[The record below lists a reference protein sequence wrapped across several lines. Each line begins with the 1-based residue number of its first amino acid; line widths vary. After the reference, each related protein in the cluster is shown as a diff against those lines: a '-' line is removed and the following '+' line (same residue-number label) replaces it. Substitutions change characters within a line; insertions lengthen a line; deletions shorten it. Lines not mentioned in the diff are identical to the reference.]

1 MARTLKR
8 SEQGSIPTPIT
19 ATRMLRVTTVA
30 SLRGALAEARG
41 KGSSIGFVPTMGALH
56 RGHISLIERA
66 RRDAD
71 IVVVSIFVNPRQ
83 FGPKE
88 DFERY
93 PRPIEDDERIAEEC
107 GADVLFAPDVAE
119 IYPATPIV
127 TISAG
132 SVASRLE
139 GKVRPGHFDG
149 VLTVVAKLFNIVRPE
164 FAVFGQ
170 KDLQQAALVGAM
182 VRDLNMPL
190 SIVVSPTVRE
200 QDGLALSSRNRF
212 LSSAGRQS
220 ALGLS
225 RALAAASGAYG
236 EGERD
241 PGELEAAGRAVLA
254 ADQRVVVD
262 YFTVIDRRTF
272 EPVAGDAGEEW
283 AVVTAARVGTTRLID
298 NVLLGE
304 TSAD

>member
-1 MARTLKR
+1 
-8 SEQGSIPTPIT
+8 
-19 ATRMLRVTTVA
+19 MLRVTTVA

>member
-1 MARTLKR
+1 
-8 SEQGSIPTPIT
+8 
-19 ATRMLRVTTVA
+19 MLRVSTVA
-30 SLRGALAEARG
+30 SLRRALAEARG
-41 KGSSIGFVPTMGALH
+41 KRSSIGLVPTMGALH
-56 RGHISLIERA
+56 RGHISLIGRA

-83 FGPKE
+83 FGPNE

-93 PRPIEDDERIAEEC
+93 PRPIEDDERIAKDW
-107 GADVLFAPDVAE
+107 GADLLFAPDAAE
-119 IYPATPIV
+119 IYPAPPIV

-132 SVASRLE
+132 SVASRWE
-139 GKVRPGHFDG
+139 GEVRPGHFDG
-149 VLTVVAKLFNIVRPE
+149 VLTVVAKLFNIVQPE

-212 LSSAGRQS
+212 LSPADRQS

-225 RALAAASGAYG
+225 RALAAASAAYG

-241 PGELEAAGRAVLA
+241 PRELEAAGRAVLA

-262 YFTVIDRRTF
+262 YFAVIDRRTF
-272 EPVAGDAGEEW
+272 EPVARVAGEEW

-298 NVLLGE
+298 NVLLHE
-304 TSAD
+304 ASED